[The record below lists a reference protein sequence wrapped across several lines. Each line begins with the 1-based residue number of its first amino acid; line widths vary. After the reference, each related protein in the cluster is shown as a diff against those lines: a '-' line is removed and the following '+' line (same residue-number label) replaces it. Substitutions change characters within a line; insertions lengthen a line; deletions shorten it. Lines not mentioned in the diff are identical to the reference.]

1 MPTLGSFVEHC
12 NISDSAYLGPYT
24 DSWHYNLQSLRPWYP
39 TIEGTLKKRI
49 WSSRLIL
56 WQEQE
61 DNIIQLDS
69 GIRKP
74 GDMLSEKIIFCEFSW
89 SASLRKLFGAYLVN
103 VDIKSTERK
112 LE

>member
-1 MPTLGSFVEHC
+1 MSE
-12 NISDSAYLGPYT
+12 SAYLGPFAASCART
-24 DSWHYNLQSLRPWYP
+24 IFKAMVSN
-39 TIEGTLKKRI
+39 IEGTLKKRI

-56 WQEQE
+56 KQEQE

-74 GDMLSEKIIFCEFSW
+74 GDMLLEEIIFWEFSW
-89 SASLRKLFGAYLVN
+89 SASLHKLFGTYLVN
-103 VDIKSTERK
+103 VDTKSTERK